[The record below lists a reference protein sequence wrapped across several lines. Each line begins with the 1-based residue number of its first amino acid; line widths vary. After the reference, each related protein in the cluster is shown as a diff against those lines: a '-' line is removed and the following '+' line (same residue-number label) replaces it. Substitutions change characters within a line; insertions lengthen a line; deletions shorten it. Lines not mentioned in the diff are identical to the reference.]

1 MASSSQ
7 DLFFD
12 PDLHP
17 EDTLKQFDRFTNRFE
32 LRYAAQYP
40 DPPKVSIDSA
50 IERWK
55 IINPDKAI
63 TLEDYDKI
71 RDDWMSQDKVAK
83 FLGMFSSPRLYE
95 DWQTAEPDE
104 GVRKKAGWKLFT
116 ESMQKFYKP
125 TENLTL

>member
-1 MASSSQ
+1 MARRRKKITQ
-7 DLFFD
+7 ADLFFD

-83 FLGMFSSPRLYE
+83 FLGMFSSPRYMKIGKQLN
-95 DWQTAEPDE
+95 QMN
-104 GVRKKAGWKLFT
+104 GHM
-116 ESMQKFYKP
+116 SM
-125 TENLTL
+125 